1 MRKSLA
7 AALYVL
13 AISVPAQAAV
23 REEPVSYKDGD
34 VVMKGYIAYDDARKD
49 KRPGI
54 LVVHEWW
61 GITKHVHD
69 TIRSLA
75 GMGYTA
81 LAVDM
86 YGDGKTADDPKTAG
100 ALSGAVRKNP
110 PVMLSRF
117 NAARAVLVKH
127 STVDAKRIG
136 AIGYCFGGSV
146 ALDMARQ
153 GVNLAGVAAFHA
165 GLGTSLPAAPGK
177 VKGKVLVMN
186 GADDPFI
193 KPDSVETF
201 KKEMDAAKVNY
212 RYINYPGA
220 VHAFTNPEATE
231 VGKKFNL
238 PLAYNAEADT
248 QSKAEMTKFFSGLF
262 GRR

>member
-1 MRKSLA
+1 MRKLFAASLF
-7 AALYVL
+7 ALSL
-13 AISVPAQAAV
+13 SVPAQAVV
-23 REEPVSYKDGD
+23 REESISYRDGD

-49 KRPGI
+49 RRPGI
-54 LVVHEWW
+54 LVVHEFW

-86 YGDGKTADDPKTAG
+86 YGDGKTADDPETARVW
-100 ALSGAVRKNP
+100 SGYVRKNP

-117 NAARAVLVKH
+117 NAARAVLVAH

-136 AIGYCFGGSV
+136 AIGFCFGGSV

-153 GVNLAGVAAFHA
+153 GVDLAGVAAFHA
-165 GLGTSLPAAPGK
+165 RLDTSQPAAPGK
-177 VKGKVLVMN
+177 VKGKVIVMN
-186 GADDPFI
+186 GADDPII
-193 KPDSVETF
+193 KPDSVDAF
-201 KKEMDAAKVNY
+201 KKEMDAAKVDY

-220 VHAFTNPEATE
+220 VHSFTNPEATE
-231 VGKKFNL
+231 AGKKYNM
-238 PLAYNAEADT
+238 PLAYNAEVDR
-248 QSKAEMTKFFSGLF
+248 QSKAEMTKFFADLF
-262 GRR
+262 GTK